1 VYACGCETRDKIS
14 GGSVQEN
21 KHSVLPLVALKINH
35 RYLANANA
43 RKIGSGQG
51 IAIERRNQGNVLLR
65 FCDEFGMCHSW
76 VLFLLA
82 PLAIQ

>member
-21 KHSVLPLVALKINH
+21 KHSVLPRVALKINH

-43 RKIGSGQG
+43 WKIGSGQG
-51 IAIERRNQGNVLLR
+51 IAIKRRNQGNVLLGFR
-65 FCDEFGMCHSW
+65 DEFVMFHNVPS
-76 VLFLLA
+76 
-82 PLAIQ
+82 